1 MNEDPILTNEEETA
15 IRRILQEA
23 ARAEGDGA
31 PDYVEKRLLGAM
43 RRRRMMRIARLTLT
57 GAVAAALMSG
67 LWLRTP
73 LEEAPAPVAAERVE
87 PPPAAEQVET
97 ASASPPSPVERR
109 RTRRPARA
117 KAVAQPPAAF
127 IPVGAWQAMEP
138 MERGSIVRVRLPLS
152 AMQGLGIPVSGERWS
167 ESVPAEVVLGE
178 DGTMRA
184 VRIMNTRQ

>member
-1 MNEDPILTNEEETA
+1 
-15 IRRILQEA
+15 
-23 ARAEGDGA
+23 
-31 PDYVEKRLLGAM
+31 
-43 RRRRMMRIARLTLT
+43 MMRVARFTLT
-57 GAVAAALMSG
+57 GAVAAALMAG

-73 LEEAPAPVAAERVE
+73 PEEMPAPVAAERVE

-97 ASASPPSPVERR
+97 ASANLPSPVERK

-117 KAVAQPPAAF
+117 KAVAPPAAF

-152 AMQGLGIPVSGERWS
+152 AIQGLGIPVSGGRWS

-184 VRIMNTRQ
+184 VRIVNTRQ

>member
-1 MNEDPILTNEEETA
+1 MNEDPILSREEAAA

-23 ARAEGDGA
+23 ARAEGYGA

-43 RRRRMMRIARLTLT
+43 RRRRMMRVARLTLT
-57 GAVAAALMSG
+57 GAVAAALMAG

-73 LEEAPAPVAAERVE
+73 PEGAPAPVAEKVE
-87 PPPAAEQVET
+87 PPAAEQVET
-97 ASASPPSPVERR
+97 ASAGPPPPVERR